1 MSGGLLRDVADYYS
15 GRLAQYGATPRGADW
30 NSLESQQIWLRQ
42 LLRAVATNA
51 GSILDYGCGYG
62 ALADYLHETGSTL
75 DYQGFDISADMV
87 ADARTRHA
95 GCSACRF
102 TSDPSE
108 LATADYTLASGIFNV
123 RLHYDDETWRE
134 YMLATIAKMAAHTR
148 RALAF
153 NVLTAYSD
161 PERQR
166 PDLFYADPLWLFDH
180 CKRHVTPS
188 VALLHDYPLYEFTLI
203 LNFAHG

>member
-1 MSGGLLRDVADYYS
+1 MSHGLLGDVADYYS

-30 NSLESQQIWLRQ
+30 NSLDSQQIRFRQ
-42 LLRAVATNA
+42 LLRAVDT
-51 GSILDYGCGYG
+51 GTLSILDYGCGYG
-62 ALADYLHETGSTL
+62 ALADHLRETGRTF
-75 DYQGFDISADMV
+75 DYQGFDISADMI
-87 ADARTRHA
+87 AEARTRHS
-95 GCSACRF
+95 GDPRCRF
-102 TSDPSE
+102 TSDPSD

-123 RLHYDDETWRE
+123 RLQYDVETWRD
-134 YMLATIAKMAAHTR
+134 YMLATIGAMATHTA

-166 PDLFYADPLWLFDH
+166 PDLFYAEPLWLFDH
-180 CKRHVTPS
+180 CKRHVTPE

-203 LNFAHG
+203 LRFAHG

>member
-1 MSGGLLRDVADYYS
+1 VSGLLRDVAAYYS
-15 GRLAQYGATPRGADW
+15 GRLAQHGPTPRGADW
-30 NSLESQQIWLRQ
+30 NSVDSQQIRFRQ
-42 LLRAVATNA
+42 LLRAIDTDT
-51 GSILDYGCGYG
+51 GSVLDYGCGYG
-62 ALADYLHETGSTL
+62 ALADDLHAAGRTF
-75 DYQGFDISADMV
+75 DYQGFDISADMIGV
-87 ADARTRHA
+87 ARTRHD
-95 GCSACRF
+95 GCAHCRF

-108 LATADYTLASGIFNV
+108 VAAADYTLASGIFNV
-123 RLHYDDETWRE
+123 KLQYDDDTWRD
-134 YMLATIAKMAAHTR
+134 YMLATIDTMLAHTR

-166 PDLFYADPLWLFDH
+166 KDLYYADPLWLFDH

-203 LNFAHG
+203 LRLAHG